1 MNRIEGRRGGRR
13 TARSWV
19 VAGTVLG
26 CTLSLALAVPAGAAT
41 DDPTQGGLWYYN
53 APGLAQVHA
62 SGVTGAGITVA
73 VLEGP
78 INPGVPD
85 LVGANLITTES
96 LCDRNGDGVPEPA
109 TATTEDAEHATEMAA
124 LIVGT
129 GAGVDGQPGVLGV
142 APGATVRHYAVKDAD
157 SAACHL
163 DGRWS
168 TTAAIDQAVADGA
181 QVISISQALTGITQ
195 EEFDALARA
204 ERAGVVVVAASNN
217 RGGTDLGEL
226 ASANGVIAVESAD
239 VNQQLGPDAVT
250 NPLLTVVAPGEGI
263 LGVGWADGAW
273 NQYWLND
280 GSSCATAWTSGVLA
294 LAWSAHPQATGNQMI
309 QALVRTT
316 GQATGQ
322 ATGEPTRVDDHWGY
336 GTVSVSN
343 LLAVDPTT
351 FPDVNPLLRD
361 TPDAF
366 PAYADI
372 VSSTPDPGQTTAPA
386 QTTKPT
392 TTPGNGG
399 DTPAATTSP
408 LLLIAGGLLVLLIII
423 AIVIAILLARRR
435 PTGSI
440 DPTAQY
446 RP

>member
-26 CTLSLALAVPAGAAT
+26 CTLSLALALPAGAAT

-53 APGLAQVHA
+53 VPGLAQIHA

-73 VLEGP
+73 IIDGP
-78 INPGVPD
+78 INLAVPD
-85 LVGANLITTES
+85 LTGANLITTPES
-96 LCDRNGDGVPEPA
+96 FCDRNGDGVPEPA
-109 TATTEDAEHATEMAA
+109 TASTEAAEHATQMVS

-129 GAGVDGQPGVLGV
+129 GAGVDGQPGVPGV
-142 APGATVRHYAVKDAD
+142 APGATVRHYAVKDGD
-157 SAACHL
+157 DGECLL
-163 DGRWS
+163 DGVAS
-168 TTAAIDQAVADGA
+168 TAVATDQAVADGA
-181 QVISISQALTGITQ
+181 NVISISLSGSSRWGPDDMAAI
-195 EEFDALARA
+195 ARA

-217 RGGTDLGEL
+217 RGGTDLGWP
-226 ASANGVIAVESAD
+226 ASANGVIAVEAAD
-239 VNQQLGPDAVT
+239 VNLQLGHNAVT
-250 NPLLTVVAPGEGI
+250 NPLMTVVAPGLGI
-263 LGVGWADGAW
+263 RALTWTDGAW
-273 NQYWLND
+273 NQYLLGN
-280 GSSCATAWTSGVLA
+280 GSSYATAWTAGILA

-309 QALVRTT
+309 QALVRT
-316 GQATGQ
+316 TGQ

-361 TPDAF
+361 TPDAY
-366 PAYADI
+366 PAYTDI
-372 VSSTPDPGQTTAPA
+372 VGSTPDPEQTTAPA

-392 TTPGNGG
+392 APPGGG

-408 LLLIAGGLLVLLIII
+408 LLLIAGGLLALLIII

-435 PTGSI
+435 PTGST
-440 DPTAQY
+440 DPTSQY

>member
-1 MNRIEGRRGGRR
+1 VNRIEGRRGGRR

-26 CTLSLALAVPAGAAT
+26 CTLSLALALPAGAAT

-53 APGLAQVHA
+53 VPGLAQVHA

-73 VLEGP
+73 VIDGP
-78 INPGVPD
+78 INPAAPD
-85 LVGANLITTES
+85 LVGANLITTEDS
-96 LCDRNGDGVPEPA
+96 SCDDNGDGVPEPA
-109 TATTEDAEHATEMAA
+109 TTTAEHAEHATQMVS

-129 GAGVDGQPGVLGV
+129 GAGIDGQPGVLGV
-142 APGATVRHYAVKDAD
+142 APGATVRHYAFKDDD
-157 SAACHL
+157 SATCLLGDDLRGMAGAL
-163 DGRWS
+163 
-168 TTAAIDQAVADGA
+168 DQAVADGA
-181 QVISISQALTGITQ
+181 QVINISQSAPSWKPEVLA
-195 EEFDALARA
+195 ALARA

-217 RGGTDLGEL
+217 RGGTDLGWP
-226 ASANGVIAVESAD
+226 ASANGVVSVESAD
-239 VNQQLGPDAVT
+239 VNQLLNPDAVT

-263 LGVGWADGAW
+263 RALTWADGAW
-273 NQYWLND
+273 NQYLLGN
-280 GSSCATAWTSGVLA
+280 GSSYATAWTSGVLA

-316 GQATGQ
+316 GQATG
-322 ATGEPTRVDDHWGY
+322 EPTRVDDHWGY

-343 LLAVDPTT
+343 LLAADPTT